1 MFAFQARGWGFNCK
15 RRWFFILHLLLLSAQ
30 LSFSFSS
37 FFYDILSNWL
47 SQIIECITESIS
59 ITTSLVTGI
68 VAFWHV
74 FLLGTIILLTQFTI
88 VASVDVKRKT
98 NTESFKLK
106 RLVIRWRLRNVGF
119 DMQTMASYNGAE
131 PTAFKDFI
139 WFSPFLTS
147 HCGVSAQQYNLDG
160 LRVKAK
166 HFRSLKWHRFRDF
179 IPFCVFLC
187 RLLRLQKTLVF
198 WRTWEEQVSYFSHWS
213 LSLLIKKWFDIEMI
227 LRKKPHHG
235 FVIWF
240 ASFLRFGWK
249 EIMIFTF
256 YIITIFTV
264 S

>member
-1 MFAFQARGWGFNCK
+1 MHNWVNLNYNFLGYWNSSVLARLLVRDHHIAHTVYNCRISWRK
-15 RRWFFILHLLLLSAQ
+15 
-30 LSFSFSS
+30 
-37 FFYDILSNWL
+37 
-47 SQIIECITESIS
+47 TE
-59 ITTSLVTGI
+59 
-68 VAFWHV
+68 
-74 FLLGTIILLTQFTI
+74 
-88 VASVDVKRKT
+88 RKT

-179 IPFCVFLC
+179 IPFCVFQC

-227 LRKKPHHG
+227 LRKKPRHG

-249 EIMIFTF
+249 EIVIFTF